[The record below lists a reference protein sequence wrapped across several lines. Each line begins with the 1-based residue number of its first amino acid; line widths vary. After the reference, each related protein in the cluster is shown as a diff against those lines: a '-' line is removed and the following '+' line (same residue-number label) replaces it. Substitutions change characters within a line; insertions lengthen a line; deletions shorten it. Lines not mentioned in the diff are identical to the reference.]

1 MALKTITVLTP
12 RGRLDAVGARPLAAE
27 LDQHLAAGRINLI
40 VDLKDTRYISS
51 NGLRT
56 LLTAMRDAQKKGG
69 MLKLCCLRPRLE
81 EIFEMSGFDRVFEI
95 FATREEAEKSFTA

>member
-1 MALKTITVLTP
+1 MAPKEITVLTP
-12 RGRLDAVGARPLAAE
+12 QGRLDATGAPPLAAE
-27 LDQHLAAGRINLI
+27 LKQHLAAGHINLI

-56 LLTAMRDAQKKGG
+56 LLIAMRDAKKKGG
-69 MLKLCCLRPRLE
+69 MLKLCCLRPRLM

-95 FATREEAEKSFTA
+95 FATRDEAEKSFDM